1 MSWEKNTYKEIK
13 SSATPVDMIMQK
25 AATMSQAD
33 FIQWLSI
40 HADDLKEREIGL
52 LSKAYFDGLTYE
64 PFDREEQTAVY
75 ISNQF
80 KYDIK

>member
-13 SSATPVDMIMQK
+13 SNETPIDMILKK
-25 AATMSQAD
+25 AATLSNAD
-33 FIQWLSI
+33 FIQWLTI
-40 HADDLKEREIGL
+40 HAADLKEREIHL